1 VFLREWRLEGGLSMD
16 IFCKNYWSKG
26 ERNYYTAKIE
36 SALRQLLNM
45 QNEEDT
51 STADNN
57 KSSAESELITEEQE
71 ETFIDVTEE

>member
-1 VFLREWRLEGGLSMD
+1 MD
-16 IFCKNYWSKG
+16 TFRKNYWSKG

-45 QNEEDT
+45 QNEEDA

-57 KSSAESELITEEQE
+57 KSPVESELITEEQE
-71 ETFIDVTEE
+71 ETFIDVK